1 MVMYIPIESEP
12 NSDQIFKS
20 SRKIGII
27 TKNYMFLN
35 LGGNN
40 IISKEQSLKSLKKFF
55 SSIL

>member
-1 MVMYIPIESEP
+1 MVMYIPIESEL
-12 NSDQIFKS
+12 NSD
-20 SRKIGII
+20 RKIGII